1 MKAEEKELLFKDL
14 CSRLPYGCKV
24 SIAEGG
30 INGLQWNNVALNS
43 HLLCQIEEED
53 GWEYVKPYL
62 RKMSSMTRKERSTYI
77 TLLAHGPASYT
88 VAWLDANHFDH
99 RVNKEGDSL
108 IDLGLAIEVTED
120 NNPYKD

>member
-1 MKAEEKELLFKDL
+1 MKVEEKELLFKDL
-14 CSRLPYGCKV
+14 CSRLPYDCKV
-24 SIAEGG
+24 SIAESG

-62 RKMSSMTRKERSTYI
+62 RKKSSMTRKERSTYI

-108 IDLGLAIEVTED
+108 IDLGLAIEVTEE